1 MAESLIQSV
10 QRAMRVVECVA
21 GGSMPVSAKII
32 AHKTRLELSTV
43 YHLLRTLVHDGYLIK
58 NKNGDYFIGP
68 RLDRVTSAKFQSSL
82 AVTSRPIL
90 ESISLYTQCSAFLSL
105 YHDGK
110 MTLVEMVEHP
120 EAKKIDL
127 WVELDEAAHATALG
141 KATLA
146 ALPEDELG
154 AYLSSHALNSL
165 TAQTITEQNLL
176 KETIMQSCDFGFDD
190 GEYLAGV
197 QCVAKAQYLPES
209 TECISL
215 GISGERAT
223 EDYSMRALNA
233 GMEHLLK
240 SLEFS
245 KI

>member
-1 MAESLIQSV
+1 MAETLIQSV

-141 KATLA
+141 KATLGT
-146 ALPEDELG
+146 LPADYLED
-154 AYLSSHALNSL
+154 YLSSHKLNSL
-165 TAQTITEQNLL
+165 TEHTITRREILENSIRRNC
-176 KETIMQSCDFGFDD
+176 EFAVDD
-190 GEYLAGV
+190 GEYIEGIKCLAKGH
-197 QCVAKAQYLPES
+197 YLPDSGES
-209 TECISL
+209 ISI
-215 GISGERAT
+215 GISGQFVKD
-223 EDYSMRALNA
+223 DYAKRALTA
-233 GMEHLLK
+233 GLEHLVK
-240 SLEFS
+240 ILEFS
-245 KI
+245 KA